1 MTKKTIPPIFSL
13 LRGACRSG
21 GVKIWGGLFFLNNV
35 KIENNDFITILGSVN
50 LNIMM
55 PSTNYCSEPTDNV
68 PRGTLT
74 HI

>member
-1 MTKKTIPPIFSL
+1 M
-13 LRGACRSG
+13 G
-21 GVKIWGGLFFLNNV
+21 GGLFFLNNV